1 MSQTLVCKTQI
12 KNRERLEGV
21 LRELGV
27 PHEYAAE
34 FRMFDGETIKNALL
48 FTPEGWRHQVA
59 VPVNGNLR
67 YDNYEGHWGKEEEL
81 DKILQAY
88 SVAELRHQ
96 AQLEGYIVTE
106 TKLDNGD
113 IELVAEVY
121 N

>member
-1 MSQTLVCKTQI
+1 M
-12 KNRERLEGV
+12 KN
-21 LRELGV
+21 
-27 PHEYAAE
+27 
-34 FRMFDGETIKNALL
+34 F
-48 FTPEGWRHQVA
+48 
-59 VPVNGNLR
+59 PVNNFTAMDSI
-67 YDNYEGHWGKEEEL
+67 YGKFFVNRHCSYQADALIKTGIPHIQEEL